1 MGEEK
6 KRRSEVASRY
16 SEVEKS
22 KDFSKLA
29 KVYYKERATIIE
41 PRLPMATASVEK
53 TTVKSAL
60 VIEPKVDSSGSTKVT
75 TT

>member
-41 PRLPMATASVEK
+41 PRLPMATTSVEK

-60 VIEPKVDSSGSTKVT
+60 VIEPKVDSSCSTKVT